1 MKHGNLMKNLPMIVI
16 IAILL
21 VACTWKTISNSR
33 LRYIYA
39 DRLRVACPWKTKSNS
54 RVGAG
59 SQNAPQESVES
70 NLEKN
75 WPNFLREWA
84 ADYEIDDPRRL
95 DVINLIDT
103 VYRLADDSTADRKL
117 LCNKM
122 CQLKDELVD
131 VITHDP
137 SRMFS
142 LMMRATARNL
152 SGKLIDNPWLMKMDC
167 SCELMDYP
175 LIETYWYTSSKEGF
189 DIMHY
194 NFLPRSWQAPYR
206 FAGIALTKEDGN
218 ELTPAAL
225 LVFNWMDTTIN
236 NLQLTFKDENGA
248 VVERF
253 TEKDVYVD
261 SSNVDGGAKMM
272 LLPIDLLMRA
282 LAVKGVV
289 SVTYETANETVEMIG
304 FPNLFFA
311 EQIENCPR
319 LKRIFKEITQ

>member
-1 MKHGNLMKNLPMIVI
+1 MIII

-21 VACTWKTISNSR
+21 VACTWKTISNSGF
-33 LRYIYA
+33 RYIYA
-39 DRLRVACPWKTKSNS
+39 DRIRTACPWKTKSNS

-152 SGKLIDNPWLMKMDC
+152 SGKLIDNPWLMKMD
-167 SCELMDYP
+167 
-175 LIETYWYTSSKEGF
+175 
-189 DIMHY
+189 
-194 NFLPRSWQAPYR
+194 
-206 FAGIALTKEDGN
+206 
-218 ELTPAAL
+218 
-225 LVFNWMDTTIN
+225 
-236 NLQLTFKDENGA
+236 
-248 VVERF
+248 
-253 TEKDVYVD
+253 
-261 SSNVDGGAKMM
+261 
-272 LLPIDLLMRA
+272 
-282 LAVKGVV
+282 
-289 SVTYETANETVEMIG
+289 
-304 FPNLFFA
+304 
-311 EQIENCPR
+311 
-319 LKRIFKEITQ
+319 